1 MQQSLRQSIAGLHTW
16 AGLLTGWL
24 LFAIF
29 LTGTVSYFR
38 EEITLWM
45 RPEIGQLARVP
56 DATAATSAIQRLTAI
71 ASDANRWMIELP
83 TERDPTT
90 RTIIRRPAGHGKAL
104 ERETLDA
111 TGKPIAARQT
121 AGGDF
126 LYYFHF
132 DLYMPW
138 RSGRI
143 LVCTAAILMLVAI
156 ISGVITHRRIFADFF
171 TFRAGKAQRSWLDA
185 HNAFGVLTLPFLV
198 MITYS
203 GLITL
208 IPLYM
213 PWGIA
218 AAYSGEPQ
226 AFAAELFAETLPRRM
241 QHVTVP
247 LAPIEP
253 LLASA
258 ARHWGDGSAGRVV
271 IDNPGDRSA
280 TIRIVRRDT
289 EAISVAPQ
297 SITFDGATGAMIAST
312 SAPGP
317 ATATRGVLYGLHLA
331 RFSGPTLRWLF
342 FGSGAAGTAMIAS
355 GLILWVVKR
364 RRKQT
369 EIGATFSHRLVE
381 ALNITAV
388 TGLIIAIGGYFWSNR
403 LIASDLATR
412 QIWEVCCFFL
422 AWLVAAVHAAWRSPI
437 AAWRDQLWTA
447 AMLYAGLPVV
457 NALTT
462 MRSLPRAIADGDWI
476 FAAFDLVTLT
486 AGLALALAA
495 WRLRKSQER
504 MTTIPRPGSKQSSS
518 VMQSEAT

>member
-1 MQQSLRQSIAGLHTW
+1 MRQSIAGLHTW

-24 LFAIF
+24 LFAVF

-38 EEITLWM
+38 DEITRWM
-45 RPEIGQLARVP
+45 QPEIGQLARVP
-56 DATAATSAIQRLTAI
+56 DATAAVSAIERLTAV
-71 ASDANRWMIELP
+71 ASDANRWMIDLP
-83 TERDPTT
+83 TERDPTI
-90 RTIIRRPAGHGKAL
+90 RTIIRRAAGHGQPL
-104 ERETLDA
+104 QRETLDGA

-218 AAYSGEPQ
+218 MAYSGEPQ
-226 AFAAELFAETLPRRM
+226 AFAAELFAEASPRRM
-241 QHVTVP
+241 QHVSAP

-258 ARHWGDGSAGRVV
+258 ALHWDGGSAGRIV

-280 TIRIVRRDT
+280 TVRIVRRDT

-297 SITFDGATGAMIAST
+297 SITFDGATGALIAASH
-312 SAPGP
+312 APGP

-342 FGSGAAGTAMIAS
+342 FGSGAAGTAMIAT

-364 RRKQT
+364 RRKQA
-369 EIGATFSHRLVE
+369 EIGATFGHRLVE
-381 ALNITAV
+381 ALNIAAV
-388 TGLIIAIGGYFWSNR
+388 TGLMIAIGAYFWSNR
-403 LIASDLATR
+403 LLPTDLATR
-412 QIWEVCCFFL
+412 QVWEVCCFFL
-422 AWLVAAVHAAWRSPI
+422 AWLLAGVHAACRSPH
-437 AAWRDQLWTA
+437 AAWRDQLWIA
-447 AMLYAGLPVV
+447 AMLYAGLPVL

-462 MRSLPRAIADGDWI
+462 TRSLPSAISGGDWI
-476 FAAFDLVTLT
+476 FAGFDLVTLAT
-486 AGLALALAA
+486 GLVLALGG
-495 WRLRKSQER
+495 WRFLKPGDR
-504 MTTIPRPGSKQSSS
+504 MATTPRPRGEQSSS
-518 VMQSEAT
+518 AIHSEPT